1 MKKNNKHDPRID
13 AQTPGE
19 QVDHYNTPTEAA
31 VEQETI
37 SLNSLGAQENQ
48 AAGPRTILKQS
59 YCHDVS
65 LRFHIF

>member
-1 MKKNNKHDPRID
+1 MKKDNTHDPRID

-37 SLNSLGAQENQ
+37 SLNSLGAQENP
-48 AAGPRTILKQS
+48 APGPRTILKQS
-59 YCHDVS
+59 EMDN
-65 LRFHIF
+65 